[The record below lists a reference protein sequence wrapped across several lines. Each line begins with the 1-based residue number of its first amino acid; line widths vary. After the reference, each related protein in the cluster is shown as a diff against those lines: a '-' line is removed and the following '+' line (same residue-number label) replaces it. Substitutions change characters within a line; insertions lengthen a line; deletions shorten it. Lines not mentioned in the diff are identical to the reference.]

1 MEKDNN
7 ISLNKKKYKVQ
18 SDVEV
23 AFARLIGPLAIIS
36 VLDSYNEDH
45 QEIKKLLKIVVDWG
59 ANFQEKGNLNFI
71 NSTELLNIYNRLES
85 IKDKY
90 LYNDKIGNESELSDE
105 IVIWMWEIMRLRK
118 KQIDNFNINK
128 YKGS

>member
-36 VLDSYNEDH
+36 VLDSYNEEH

-71 NSTELLNIYNRLES
+71 TSTELLNIYNRLEN

-90 LYNDKIGNESELSDE
+90 LFNDKIGNESELSDE

-118 KQIDNFNINK
+118 ILIEFE
-128 YKGS
+128 GES

>member
-1 MEKDNN
+1 M
-7 ISLNKKKYKVQ
+7 
-18 SDVEV
+18 
-23 AFARLIGPLAIIS
+23 
-36 VLDSYNEDH
+36 LDSYNEDH

-105 IVIWMWEIMRLRK
+105 IVIWMLEIMRLRK

>member
-36 VLDSYNEDH
+36 VLDSYNEEH
-45 QEIKKLLKIVVDWG
+45 QEIKKLLKIVVDQG

-71 NSTELLNIYNRLES
+71 TSTELLNIYNRLEN

-118 KQIDNFNINK
+118 ILIELT
-128 YKGS
+128 

>member
-1 MEKDNN
+1 M
-7 ISLNKKKYKVQ
+7 
-18 SDVEV
+18 
-23 AFARLIGPLAIIS
+23 
-36 VLDSYNEDH
+36 LDSYNEDH

>member
-18 SDVEV
+18 SDIEV

-36 VLDSYNEDH
+36 VLNSYNEDH

-71 NSTELLNIYNRLES
+71 TSTELLNIYNRLEN

-118 KQIDNFNINK
+118 ILIEFE
-128 YKGS
+128 GES

>member
-36 VLDSYNEDH
+36 VLNSYNEDH

-118 KQIDNFNINK
+118 ILIEFEGEN
-128 YKGS
+128 

>member
-1 MEKDNN
+1 MEKYSN
-7 ISLNKKKYKVQ
+7 INFNKKKYKVQ

-36 VLDSYNEDH
+36 VLNSYNEDH
-45 QEIKKLLKIVVDWG
+45 QEIKKLLKVVVDWG

-71 NSTELLNIYNRLES
+71 TSSELLNIYNRLET

-118 KQIDNFNINK
+118 ILIELEEKN
-128 YKGS
+128 

>member
-36 VLDSYNEDH
+36 VLDSYNEEH

-71 NSTELLNIYNRLES
+71 TSDELLNIYNRLEN

-118 KQIDNFNINK
+118 ILIEFE
-128 YKGS
+128 GES

>member
-36 VLDSYNEDH
+36 VLNSFNEDH
-45 QEIKKLLKIVVDWG
+45 QEIKELLKIVVDWG

-71 NSTELLNIYNRLES
+71 TSTELLNIYNRLEN

-118 KQIDNFNINK
+118 ILIEFE
-128 YKGS
+128 GES

>member
-1 MEKDNN
+1 MKKDSN

-36 VLDSYNEDH
+36 VLDSYNEEH

-71 NSTELLNIYNRLES
+71 TSDELLNIYNRLEN

-118 KQIDNFNINK
+118 ILIEFEGEN
-128 YKGS
+128 

>member
-118 KQIDNFNINK
+118 ILIEFEGEN
-128 YKGS
+128 

>member
-18 SDVEV
+18 SDIEV

-36 VLDSYNEDH
+36 VLNSYNEDH

-71 NSTELLNIYNRLES
+71 NSTELLNIYNRLEN

-118 KQIDNFNINK
+118 ILIEFEGGN
-128 YKGS
+128 

>member
-36 VLDSYNEDH
+36 VLDSYNEEH

-71 NSTELLNIYNRLES
+71 TSTELLNIYNRLEN

-118 KQIDNFNINK
+118 ILIEFE
-128 YKGS
+128 GES

>member
-71 NSTELLNIYNRLES
+71 TSTELLNIYNRLES

-118 KQIDNFNINK
+118 ILIEFEGEN
-128 YKGS
+128 

>member
-1 MEKDNN
+1 M
-7 ISLNKKKYKVQ
+7 
-18 SDVEV
+18 
-23 AFARLIGPLAIIS
+23 
-36 VLDSYNEDH
+36 LDSYNEEH

-71 NSTELLNIYNRLES
+71 TSDELLNIYNRLEN

-118 KQIDNFNINK
+118 ILIEFEGEN
-128 YKGS
+128 

>member
-23 AFARLIGPLAIIS
+23 AFARLIGPLTIIS
-36 VLDSYNEDH
+36 VLDSYNEEH

-71 NSTELLNIYNRLES
+71 TSDELLNIYNRLEN

-118 KQIDNFNINK
+118 ILIEFEGEN
-128 YKGS
+128 

>member
-1 MEKDNN
+1 MEKDSN

-36 VLDSYNEDH
+36 VLDSYNEEH

-71 NSTELLNIYNRLES
+71 TSDELLNIYNRLEN

-118 KQIDNFNINK
+118 ILIEFEGEN
-128 YKGS
+128 

>member
-18 SDVEV
+18 SDIEV

-36 VLDSYNEDH
+36 VLDSYNEEH

-71 NSTELLNIYNRLES
+71 TSTELLNIYNRLEN

-118 KQIDNFNINK
+118 ILIEFE
-128 YKGS
+128 GES

>member
-23 AFARLIGPLAIIS
+23 AFARLIGSLAIIS
-36 VLDSYNEDH
+36 VLDSYNEEH

-71 NSTELLNIYNRLES
+71 TSTELLNIYNRLEN

-118 KQIDNFNINK
+118 ILIEFE
-128 YKGS
+128 GES

>member
-36 VLDSYNEDH
+36 VLDSYNEEH
-45 QEIKKLLKIVVDWG
+45 REIKKLLKIWTVIIFKFGMKFIHVSFWKMILKII
-59 ANFQEKGNLNFI
+59 NFMF
-71 NSTELLNIYNRLES
+71 
-85 IKDKY
+85 
-90 LYNDKIGNESELSDE
+90 
-105 IVIWMWEIMRLRK
+105 
-118 KQIDNFNINK
+118 
-128 YKGS
+128 